1 MIAFDTN
8 ILVYALE
15 DDSDDVRRLAAL
27 ELIERAGM
35 IGAIIPLPVIGE
47 LFNVCRRK
55 QIANAPELTL
65 RVELWMTAFTGSPA
79 IFEDYLS
86 AAELSQRHN
95 LQYFDAL
102 IITIASR
109 AGATLLLSEDMQDGL
124 EVDGLPV
131 VNPFVAGNDGVIAD
145 YFSAAV

>member
-55 QIANAPELTL
+55 QIANASELAL
-65 RVELWMTAFTGSPA
+65 RVELWMTALTGSPA

-86 AAELSQRHN
+86 AAALSQRHN

-102 IITIASR
+102 IIEVARR

-124 EVDGLPV
+124 EVDGLRI
-131 VNPFVAGNDGVIAD
+131 VNPFAAANEALLAD
-145 YFSAAV
+145 YFGSVL